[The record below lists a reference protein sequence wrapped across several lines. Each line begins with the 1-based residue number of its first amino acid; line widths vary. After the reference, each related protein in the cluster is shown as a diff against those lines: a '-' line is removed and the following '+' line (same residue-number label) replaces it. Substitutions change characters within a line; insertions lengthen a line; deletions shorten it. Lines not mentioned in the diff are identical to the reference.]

1 MFATPCPAP
10 PHAGL
15 ADRARRHGVPR
26 HQTQESEQTMDAP
39 VDATAFALTKFGIGQ
54 PVPRLEDPKLLRGEG
69 RYTDD
74 INVSGQLHAV
84 IVRSRYAHGR
94 ILGIDA
100 EAARGMPGVAGV
112 YAGADLIAAGFRNVP
127 ALMPAKNRD
136 GTPMRTPG
144 QTPLTTD
151 KVRYVGDP
159 VAWVVAETAKQ
170 ARDAAEAV
178 LVDID
183 PLPAVTT
190 PQAAAAPGAP
200 LVHDDVPSNLVLD
213 FHFGDAEK
221 VAAAFANA
229 AHVARLALRSN
240 RVVVS
245 PMEPRSAIG
254 EYDKASGRYTLH
266 VGCQGVFGLR
276 NLMKDVLGVPAE
288 KVHILTGNV
297 GGSFGMKA
305 FTYPEYFCLLH
316 AARALGRAVK
326 WTDERSDSFLSD
338 SHGRNHDVAAELAL
352 DADGRFLAV
361 RLTSQA
367 NLGAYLSNA
376 LTLPSTGNAVKNTIG
391 VYATKLIE
399 VTTRCFFTNTTP
411 VGAYRG
417 AGRPEGN
424 YYMERLVDTAAR
436 ELGMDRLELR
446 RRNLIRPEQMPYR
459 APSDSLYDS
468 GDFPTVLDKA
478 LKLADW
484 DGFSTRQRESRARG
498 KLRGRGIGHYLEV
511 TAPPMREMGG
521 IRFEP
526 DGTVTIVTGTLD
538 YGQGH
543 ASPFAQVL
551 VDRLGVPF
559 DRVRLLQ
566 GDSDQL
572 IAGGGTG
579 GSKSIMASGA
589 AIVEASAKVIE
600 QGRKAAAHLLEAAV
614 EDVEFGIDEDGGSFR
629 IAGTDRAIGI
639 MDLAA
644 RLREA
649 GPVSGHAA
657 GLPPEVPHTLDVKH
671 VFDSAPS
678 AYPNGCHVVEVEV
691 DPDTGVVAVEK
702 YTMVND
708 FGTVINPLLVEGQA
722 HGGTVQGIGQAL
734 LEDTRYDE
742 DGQLQTGSYMD
753 YALPRATDATM
764 FVCGSHPV
772 PARTNPLGAKGCG
785 EAGCAG
791 SLPAVMNAVVDAL
804 SEYGIGHIDMPA
816 TPQRVWEA
824 IQASRASR

>member
-1 MFATPCPAP
+1 
-10 PHAGL
+10 
-15 ADRARRHGVPR
+15 
-26 HQTQESEQTMDAP
+26 MDAP
-39 VDATAFALTKFGIGQ
+39 ADPTMFALTKFGIGQ
-54 PVPRLEDPKLLRGEG
+54 PVPRIEDPKLLRGEG
-69 RYTDD
+69 HYTDD
-74 INVSGQLHAV
+74 VNVPGQLYAV

-94 ILGIDA
+94 IRGIDT
-100 EAARGMPGVAGV
+100 EAARAMPGVDGV
-112 YAGADLIAAGFRNVP
+112 YTGADLVAGGFHNVP

-136 GTPMRTPG
+136 GTPMRTPP
-144 QTPLTTD
+144 QPPLTVD

-159 VAWVVAETAKQ
+159 VAWVVAETPKQ

-183 PLPAVTT
+183 PLSAVTDPAT
-190 PQAAAAPGAP
+190 AASLGAP
-200 LVHDDVPSNLVLD
+200 LVHDDAPGNLVLD
-213 FHFGDAEK
+213 FHYGDAEK
-221 VAAAFANA
+221 VAAAFAGA
-229 AHVARLALRSN
+229 AHVTRLRLRNS
-240 RVVVS
+240 RVVVA
-245 PMEPRSAIG
+245 PMEPRAAVG
-254 EYDKASGRYTLH
+254 EYNADSGRYTLH

-276 NLMKDVLGVPAE
+276 NLMKDVLGLPAD
-288 KVHILTGNV
+288 KVHIVTGNI

-316 AARALGRAVK
+316 AARVLGRPVK

-338 SHGRNHDVAAELAL
+338 SHGRDHERLAELAL

-361 RLTSQA
+361 RLTGHA

-376 LTLPSTGNAVKNTIG
+376 LTLPSTGNAVKNTVG

-399 VTTRCFFTNTTP
+399 VTTRCYFTNTTP

-446 RRNLIRPEQMPYR
+446 RRNLIRPEQMPYH
-459 APSDSLYDS
+459 APSTSTYDS
-468 GDFPTVLDKA
+468 GDFPAVLDTA
-478 LKLADW
+478 LALADW
-484 DGFSTRQRESRARG
+484 DGFPARKAASRAGG

-526 DGTVTIVTGTLD
+526 DGAVTIVTGTLD

-559 DRVRLLQ
+559 ERIRLLQ

-579 GSKSIMASGA
+579 GSKSIMASGS
-589 AIVEASAKVIE
+589 AIIEASGKVIE

-614 EDVEFGIDEDGGSFR
+614 EDVEFGIDEAGGSFR
-629 IAGTDRAIGI
+629 IAGTDRGIGI
-639 MDLAA
+639 MELSAQ
-644 RLREA
+644 LRTA
-649 GPVSGHAA
+649 D
-657 GLPPEVPHTLDVKH
+657 LPPDIPRTLDVQH
-671 VFDSAPS
+671 VFESAPS
-678 AYPNGCHVVEVEV
+678 AYPNGCHIVEVEI
-691 DPDTGVVAVEK
+691 DPETGVVSVLK
-702 YTMVND
+702 YAMVND
-708 FGTVINPLLVEGQA
+708 FGVVINPLLVEGQA

-734 LEDTRYDE
+734 LESVRYDE
-742 DGQLQTGSYMD
+742 SGQLLSGSFMD
-753 YALPRATDATM
+753 YALPRASDATM
-764 FVCGSHPV
+764 FANGFHPV
-772 PARTNPLGAKGCG
+772 PARTNLLGAKGCG

-804 SEYGIGHIDMPA
+804 AEYGITHIDMPA
-816 TPQRVWEA
+816 TPQRIWEA
-824 IQASRASR
+824 IQAKRAT